1 MNGLMPLRIMGYRK
15 TNKGVLLRFLFE
27 GKIIKWL
34 KLQDALEEYP
44 DITDNYLD
52 DYPDLQDYHL
62 DHTDE

>member
-15 TNKGVLLRFLFE
+15 INKGVLLRFLFE

-34 KLQDALEEYP
+34 KLQDAL
-44 DITDNYLD
+44 D